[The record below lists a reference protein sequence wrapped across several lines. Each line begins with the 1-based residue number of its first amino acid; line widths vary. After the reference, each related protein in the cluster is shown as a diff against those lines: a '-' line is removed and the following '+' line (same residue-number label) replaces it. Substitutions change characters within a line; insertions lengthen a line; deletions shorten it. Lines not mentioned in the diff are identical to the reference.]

1 MAGYMEGV
9 RGGIMREEGLAGMD
23 QRTLE
28 QRGIDVLARASAG
41 EDLDVTVLAFAQWLS
56 DMRSRSTA
64 SVQQMLAEMG
74 IIRNGITSNNADLVE
89 FKRNTATVQQQ
100 MQSQIID
107 LRDKLTDAYSEIANM
122 KKSKA
127 QFEQELTANYT
138 SLAEQFHFRSME
150 QETLKKAYSQTHQQL
165 QDQILSL
172 QQEIHEMKT
181 KFDENHRLE
190 FVSNE
195 QQHHRVA
202 ELDLN
207 SQYVANE
214 LKRMR
219 QDYDAAIAT
228 TTNGIQKWNDTVR
241 ELRQDFN
248 DLKKLQQSSHK
259 ALQGQVWDVQH
270 EARTGQGGAAKAAP
284 SGPRALAAPQPGAM
298 PPRGMAGGVAPAPAP
313 GMPTPGGQSYTVP
326 SGPYVV
332 R

>member
-1 MAGYMEGV
+1 MSGYV
-9 RGGIMREEGLAGMD
+9 PDPRGGAVLREGADGMGLGSNLD

-28 QRGIDVLARASAG
+28 HRGLDVLAKASG

-56 DMRSRSTA
+56 DMRNRSTS

-150 QETLKKAYSQTHQQL
+150 QETLKKAYSQTHQQQ
-165 QDQILSL
+165 QD
-172 QQEIHEMKT
+172 
-181 KFDENHRLE
+181 
-190 FVSNE
+190 
-195 QQHHRVA
+195 RVA

-228 TTNGIQKWNDTVR
+228 TTSGIQKWNDTVR

-259 ALQGQVWDVQH
+259 QLQGQVWDVQH
-270 EARTGQGGAAKAAP
+270 EARTGQGGPAKAAAP
-284 SGPRALAAPQPGAM
+284 GRVAAQPVAM
-298 PPRGMAGGVAPAPAP
+298 PPRGMAGGVGGPTPALPA
-313 GMPTPGGQSYTVP
+313 PGGQSYTMP
-326 SGPYVV
+326 S
-332 R
+332 

>member
-1 MAGYMEGV
+1 MKEPAD
-9 RGGIMREEGLAGMD
+9 GMLPPGFD
-23 QRTLE
+23 PRTME
-28 QRGIDVLARASAG
+28 QRGLDVLARASSG

-165 QDQILSL
+165 QDQILAL
-172 QQEIHEMKT
+172 QQEVSDLKT
-181 KFDENHRLE
+181 KQEDQNRLE
-190 FVSNE
+190 FISTE

-202 ELDLN
+202 ELDMN

-228 TTNGIQKWNDTVR
+228 TTSGIQKWNDTVR
-241 ELRQDFN
+241 ELRTDFN
-248 DLKKLQQSSHK
+248 DLKKLQQQTHK
-259 ALQGQVWDVQH
+259 SLQGQVWDVAH
-270 EARTGQGGAAKAAP
+270 EQRAGQPAGAPRREAAP
-284 SGPRALAAPQPGAM
+284 GPPSGV
-298 PPRGMAGGVAPAPAP
+298 AGGVGSMLPARPAGGVVP
-313 GMPTPGGQSYTVP
+313 GYVGMPGGVQPG
-326 SGPYVV
+326 YVV